1 MQKLLRDESTNWLS
15 DTMISPDDTQISRLK
30 QTEQVVLF
38 MNRCIHGTAVNEKG
52 CEFEVNKEG
61 CMVGAQRQGRK

>member
-38 MNRCIHGTAVNEKG
+38 MYRCIHGTVVNEKG

-61 CMVGAQRQGRK
+61 YMVGAQRQGRK